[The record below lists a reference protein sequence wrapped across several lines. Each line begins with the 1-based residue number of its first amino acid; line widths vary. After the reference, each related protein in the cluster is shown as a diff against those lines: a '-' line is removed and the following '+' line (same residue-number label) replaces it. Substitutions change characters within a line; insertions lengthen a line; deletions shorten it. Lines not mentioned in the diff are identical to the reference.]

1 MLNENSKIINYSRIK
16 KLNPNAILPTKG
28 SPLAA
33 GYDLYACIDSTK
45 LILPHSTVKI
55 GTGLAIIPPNG
66 YFGGIFP
73 RSGLSVNK
81 GLRLANCVGAID
93 PDYRGEII
101 VAIHNDWEKA
111 RIIAPG
117 DRIAQ
122 LIFLPFAEDVFFT
135 EVETLDDTE
144 RGTGGFGST
153 GK

>member
-1 MLNENSKIINYSRIK
+1 MENTVLKPESYAQIK
-16 KLNPNAILPTKG
+16 KLNPNAVLPTKG
-28 SPLAA
+28 SPLAV
-33 GYDLYACIDSTK
+33 GYDLHACMDSTK
-45 LILPHSTVKI
+45 LITPHSTVKI
-55 GTGLAIIPPNG
+55 GTGLIIIPPQG
-66 YFGGIFP
+66 YFAGVFP

-93 PDYRGEII
+93 PDYRGELI
-101 VAIHNDWEKA
+101 VAIHNDWDKA

-122 LIFLPFAEDVFFT
+122 LIFLPYAENVKFN
-135 EVETLDDTE
+135 EVDDLDDTI